1 MYVNR
6 FRMHVSQHEQ
16 RKQRHTPF
24 QKARCSD
31 FYCNSEEAQMPKEK
45 IRHGKQK
52 PIVSCTRSHNW
63 AAKWHLEATLQDYL
77 AQGRCNRMR
86 RATGDRFFKQSRT
99 AYAGDRIQTR
109 HATIKFQ
116 VNFGL

>member
-1 MYVNR
+1 
-6 FRMHVSQHEQ
+6 MHASQHEQ
-16 RKQRHTPF
+16 GKQRRTPI
-24 QKARCSD
+24 QKACHYD
-31 FYCNSEEAQMPKEK
+31 FYCNSEGAQLLKETFG
-45 IRHGKQK
+45 HGRQKQ
-52 PIVSCTRSHNW
+52 IVSCTRGHNW

-86 RATGDRFFKQSRT
+86 RAPGERFLQRSRT
-99 AYAGDRIQTR
+99 AYAGDRVRTR

>member
-1 MYVNR
+1 
-6 FRMHVSQHEQ
+6 
-16 RKQRHTPF
+16 
-24 QKARCSD
+24 
-31 FYCNSEEAQMPKEK
+31 MPTETFS
-45 IRHGKQK
+45 HGKQK
-52 PIVSCTRSHNW
+52 QIVSCTRSHNW

-86 RATGDRFFKQSRT
+86 RATGERFLKRSISRT